1 VGLYVGYASLL
12 ATLLAFEPASTR
24 PPDDIPNSVV
34 STSPTGADDTQISE
48 SEDKT
53 DAELSEQDTVRDE
66 RLDRLEARTEALEQE
81 NTELRKKLERT
92 SETQGALAKRV
103 DGLMPLTGRIGGYL
117 DTGAFWVMGNGSG
130 IRSDIGYQYFPE
142 YEGVVPASWVFMGD
156 PLSTAINSRG
166 EVADTGESRAVTFDP
181 VNNGGHFSFA
191 VNALNVA
198 LFAGLGRYATVEGLI
213 DFMPRNRVVANP
225 DEINLGDYV
234 DVKLAYAGFVIP
246 AQRFDLSIE
255 VGKFNPVFG
264 YEYRIQESPDRINV
278 TPSLACR
285 YTCGRAVGLKTRW
298 KFLPRRALVFNFS
311 LTNGSSFWE
320 GFGFANEVD
329 LNHFKTVAGRLSY
342 LIPIGAGLDVGAS
355 GMYGAQDLQA
365 DDGVQQWQYG
375 FDAHLEVVG
384 LEVTGEF
391 VMGNVAGVTELGS
404 AECGAAPCLNYKTAY
419 GLVGY
424 RVLNWM
430 MPFARVDWRDAV
442 HLQGGSFV
450 YNSNVVRFTPGFRFE
465 VGEHVIIK
473 LEYSVNREL
482 GQIPQ
487 IPNDVFT
494 SSLVARI

>member
-1 VGLYVGYASLL
+1 MGLSLGYASFL
-12 ATLLAFEPASTR
+12 ATVVTLGPAPMR
-24 PPDDIPNSVV
+24 PSGDIPSSVV
-34 STSPTGADDTQISE
+34 STSASSTEPTNEQVRADPDS
-48 SEDKT
+48 
-53 DAELSEQDTVRDE
+53 ARDE
-66 RLDRLEARTEALEQE
+66 RLDRIEARTDALERE
-81 NTELRKKLERT
+81 NAELREKLKQA
-92 SETQGALAKRV
+92 SETQSTLTKRV
-103 DGLMPLTGRIGGYL
+103 DRLMPLTGRIGGYL

-156 PLSTAINSRG
+156 PLSTTINSRG
-166 EVADTGESRAVTFDP
+166 EVADTGESRAITFNP
-181 VNNGGHFSFA
+181 VNNDGHFSFA

-198 LFAGLGRYATVEGLI
+198 LFAGLGRYTTVEGLI

-225 DEINLGDYV
+225 DEVNLGDYV
-234 DVKLAYAGFVIP
+234 DVKLAYAGFVVP
-246 AQRFDLSIE
+246 ARRFDLSIE

-264 YEYRIQESPDRINV
+264 YEYRIQESPDRISV

-342 LIPIGAGLDVGAS
+342 LVPVGGGLDIGAS

-365 DDGVQQWQYG
+365 ADGAQQWQFG
-375 FDAHLEVVG
+375 FDAHFEWAG
-384 LEVTGEF
+384 LDVTGEF
-391 VMGNVAGVTELGS
+391 VKGNVEGVTEAGS
-404 AECGAAPCLNYKTAY
+404 AECGAAPCLTYNTAY

-450 YNSNVVRFTPGFRFE
+450 YNSRVVRFTPGFRFE

-482 GQIPQ
+482 GPIPQ